1 MGQGDELEN
10 MTEDERI
17 RELKD
22 LEDERNVENVRRKI
36 VANGAVNFSMIR
48 PTEMKYNTRSEAP
61 TEATRNSEAA
71 IVDQEEAVRRF
82 VREYNSSNT
91 LTSVLTEAENR
102 GKASIKKRIDNG
114 EILLTFTD
122 KDSRVVICTPEQY
135 ITAAEVH
142 LEKDEKVPWTV
153 VKPTVTLMNRVSRT
167 VTRVFR
173 IGQGGTSGQ
182 RDRVNKASLIQDTS
196 PPNVSFLWKTHKVYR
211 DIPPT
216 RPVCD
221 ATSGPISRT
230 SNLLS
235 TVLKPLLDQR
245 DFVEG
250 CDSTEDM
257 LASVVQANEALD
269 LNPAAK
275 ETTTI

>member
-102 GKASIKKRIDNG
+102 GKASIKKRIYNG

-122 KDSRVVICTPEQY
+122 KDS
-135 ITAAEVH
+135 
-142 LEKDEKVPWTV
+142 
-153 VKPTVTLMNRVSRT
+153 
-167 VTRVFR
+167 
-173 IGQGGTSGQ
+173 
-182 RDRVNKASLIQDTS
+182 
-196 PPNVSFLWKTHKVYR
+196 
-211 DIPPT
+211 
-216 RPVCD
+216 
-221 ATSGPISRT
+221 
-230 SNLLS
+230 
-235 TVLKPLLDQR
+235 
-245 DFVEG
+245 
-250 CDSTEDM
+250 
-257 LASVVQANEALD
+257 
-269 LNPAAK
+269 
-275 ETTTI
+275 